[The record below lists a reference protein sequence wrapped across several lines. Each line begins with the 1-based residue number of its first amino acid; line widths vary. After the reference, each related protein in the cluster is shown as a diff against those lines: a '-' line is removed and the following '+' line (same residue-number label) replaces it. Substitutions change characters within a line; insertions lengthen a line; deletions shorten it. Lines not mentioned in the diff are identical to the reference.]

1 MNIKINTFLIVLIWV
16 NLGLSFNI
24 FAQTEPMVIP
34 LWENG
39 APGFEDRKDEPEQ
52 AADWWVRNIHNP
64 TANVFL
70 ADPKIA
76 NGTAVVIFP
85 GGGHMNLVYNS
96 EGVKA
101 AQFFNSIG
109 VTAIVIKYRLARE
122 EGSPYTLEVHN
133 AQDAHRGVRIARAHS
148 EEWGVDLNR
157 IGVVG
162 FSAGGETAALVAYG
176 NGTEH
181 QTIKDEIDQTSSKPN
196 FQILVYPGPL
206 FVPDN
211 VSADAPSTFGVVSNN
226 DKCCSEP
233 IINLLSAFRKVGAS
247 FEAHIYAH
255 GDHAFNMGDRSELA
269 GISTWSARLKDWMLD
284 SGLLG
289 EE

>member
-1 MNIKINTFLIVLIWV
+1 METPMRNSVFFVLLFLLFLTSSIQAQNDPIVV
-16 NLGLSFNI
+16 
-24 FAQTEPMVIP
+24 P

-70 ADPKIA
+70 ADPETA
-76 NGTAVVIFP
+76 NGTGVVIFP

-101 AQFFNSIG
+101 AKFFNSIG

-122 EGSPYTLEVHN
+122 EGSPYELETHN
-133 AQDAHRGVRIARAHS
+133 AQDAHRGVRVARINA
-148 EEWGVDLNR
+148 EEWGFEPDK
-157 IGVVG
+157 IGIVG

-176 NGTEH
+176 DGTEH
-181 QTIKDEIDQTSSKPN
+181 QTIADEIDKISSVPN
-196 FQILVYPGPL
+196 FQVLVYPGPL
-206 FVPDN
+206 FVPDE
-211 VSADAPSTFGVVSNN
+211 VSSNAPSTFGVVSNN
-226 DKCCSEP
+226 DECCSEP
-233 IINLLSAFRKVGAS
+233 IIKLLMAYRKAGAP

-255 GDHAFNMGDRSELA
+255 GDHAFNMGDRSDLE
-269 GISTWSARLKDWMLD
+269 GISSWSGRLEAWMKD
-284 SGLLG
+284 SGLL
-289 EE
+289 EKK

>member
-1 MNIKINTFLIVLIWV
+1 MRKTASCFLLFS
-16 NLGLSFNI
+16 LI
-24 FAQTEPMVIP
+24 FATSIYAQTDPIVVP

-70 ADPKIA
+70 ADSEIA
-76 NGTAVVIFP
+76 TGTAVVIFP

-101 AQFFNSIG
+101 ARFFNSIG

-122 EGSPYTLEVHN
+122 EGSPYKLEVHN
-133 AQDAHRGVRIARAHS
+133 AQDAHRGVRVARMNAK
-148 EEWGVDLNR
+148 EWGYNPDR
-157 IGVVG
+157 IGIVG

-176 NGTEH
+176 DGTEH
-181 QTIKDEIDQTSSKPN
+181 QTIEDEIDKISSAPD
-196 FQILVYPGPL
+196 FQVLVYPGPL
-206 FVPDN
+206 FVPGE
-211 VSADAPSTFGVVSNN
+211 VSQDAPSTFGVVSNN
-226 DKCCSEP
+226 DECCSEP
-233 IINLLSAFRKVGAS
+233 IIELLLAYRKVGAL

-255 GDHAFNMGDRSELA
+255 GDHAFNMGDRSDLE
-269 GISTWSARLKDWMLD
+269 GISSWSDRLEAWMKD
-284 SGLLG
+284 SGLLDRK
-289 EE
+289 

>member
-1 MNIKINTFLIVLIWV
+1 MKFRLVSIFLAVCTLAIINTNV
-16 NLGLSFNI
+16 
-24 FAQTEPMVIP
+24 FAQTEPIVVP

-70 ADPKIA
+70 ADPEIA

-101 AQFFNSIG
+101 AKFFNSIG

-122 EGSPYTLEVHN
+122 EDSPYNLEIHN
-133 AQDAHRGVRIARAHS
+133 AQDAHRSVRIARAYA
-148 EEWGVDLNR
+148 EQWGFDPKR
-157 IGVVG
+157 IGIVG

-176 NGTEH
+176 DGTEH
-181 QTIKDEIDQTSSKPN
+181 QTIRDQIDGISSKPN

-206 FVPDN
+206 FIPDL
-211 VSADAPSTFGVVSNN
+211 VTKDAPSTFGVVSNN
-226 DKCCSEP
+226 DECCSEP
-233 IINLLSAFRKVGAS
+233 IIKLLLAYRKAGAP
-247 FEAHIYAH
+247 FEAHIYTH
-255 GDHAFNMGDRSELA
+255 GDHAFNMGDRSELN
-269 GISTWSARLKDWMLD
+269 GIRTWSRRLEDWMRD
-284 SGLLG
+284 SGLLAK
-289 EE
+289 

>member
-1 MNIKINTFLIVLIWV
+1 MKKTGSLILLFSVIIAIQAF
-16 NLGLSFNI
+16 S
-24 FAQTEPMVIP
+24 QTEPIVVP

-70 ADPKIA
+70 ADPEKA

-101 AQFFNSIG
+101 AKFFNSLG

-122 EGSPYTLEVHN
+122 EGSVYELETHN
-133 AQDAHRGVRIARAHS
+133 AQDAHRGVRVARAYA
-148 EEWGVDLNR
+148 EQWGFDPGR
-157 IGVVG
+157 IGIVG

-181 QTIKDEIDQTSSKPN
+181 QTIKDEIDNVSSKPN
-196 FQILVYPGPL
+196 FQVLVYPGPL
-206 FVPDN
+206 FVPEE

-226 DKCCSEP
+226 DECCSEP
-233 IINLLSAFRKVGAS
+233 IIKLLLAYRKVGAP

-255 GDHAFNMGDRSELA
+255 GDHAFNMGDRSELE
-269 GISTWSARLKDWMLD
+269 GISSWSSRLEAWMKD
-284 SGLLG
+284 SKLL
-289 EE
+289 ERND

>member
-1 MNIKINTFLIVLIWV
+1 MRKTASCFLLFS
-16 NLGLSFNI
+16 LI
-24 FAQTEPMVIP
+24 FATSIYAQTDPIVVP

-70 ADPKIA
+70 ADSEIA
-76 NGTAVVIFP
+76 TGTAVVIFP

-101 AQFFNSIG
+101 ARFFNSIG

-122 EGSPYTLEVHN
+122 EGSPYKLEVHN
-133 AQDAHRGVRIARAHS
+133 AQDAHRGVRVARMNAK
-148 EEWGVDLNR
+148 EWGYNPDR
-157 IGVVG
+157 IGIVG

-176 NGTEH
+176 DGTEH
-181 QTIKDEIDQTSSKPN
+181 QTIEDEIDKISSAPD
-196 FQILVYPGPL
+196 FQVLVYPGPL
-206 FVPDN
+206 FVPGE
-211 VSADAPSTFGVVSNN
+211 VSQDAPSTFGVVSNN
-226 DKCCSEP
+226 DECCSEP
-233 IINLLSAFRKVGAS
+233 IIELLLAYRKAGAP

-255 GDHAFNMGDRSELA
+255 GDHAFNMGDRSDLE
-269 GISTWSARLKDWMLD
+269 GISSWSGRLEAWMKD
-284 SGLLG
+284 SGLLDRK
-289 EE
+289 